1 MASNIAP
8 YALPASHAA
17 HVDSAG
23 THLEPAILIILW
35 YMRDASLDDTPSFQI
50 WHTLSSRHS
59 SKSGEAFHLWYTL
72 PNALQLG
79 CSNNIDILMT

>member
-23 THLEPAILIILW
+23 THLEPAILIIFW
-35 YMRDASLDDTPSFQI
+35 YMRHASIDDTPSFET
-50 WHTLSSRHS
+50 WHTLSSRHP
-59 SKSGEAFHLWYTL
+59 SKSEEAFHLWYTL
-72 PNALQLG
+72 PIALQIG
-79 CSNNIDILMT
+79 CSNNIVILMT